1 MNRKALFMPA
11 MLFVVGV
18 GTSLALPVAG
28 VQTTEAQDR
37 TQAVVRVASGDV
49 ESEKDEIEAP
59 RTAARED
66 EVQAPR
72 ADDVQAPRE
81 DEVQAPRGG
90 EDEERSVDAPPGA

>member
-28 VQTTEAQDR
+28 VQTPEARDR
-37 TQAVVRVASGDV
+37 AQAVRVSTGDV

-72 ADDVQAPRE
+72 ADDVQAPRAE
-81 DEVQAPRGG
+81 DVQAPRG
-90 EDEERSVDAPPGA
+90 EDEERPVEAPRGA

>member
-28 VQTTEAQDR
+28 VQTAEAQDR
-37 TQAVVRVASGDV
+37 AQAVRVASGDV

>member
-28 VQTTEAQDR
+28 VRTTEAQDR
-37 TQAVVRVASGDV
+37 AQAVHGASGDV
-49 ESEKDEIEAP
+49 ESENDEIEAP

-90 EDEERSVDAPPGA
+90 EVEERPVDAPPGA

>member
-37 TQAVVRVASGDV
+37 AQAVVRVASGDV

>member
-37 TQAVVRVASGDV
+37 AQAVRVASGDV

-81 DEVQAPRGG
+81 EEVQAPRGG